1 MPFEILENFQKLDP
15 ISRIQECLD
24 PFESLVMRLKMCVK
38 LLYKLGKCIYLW
50 MRVKRNRR
58 RGGNLD
64 VSGKPPF
71 DNLKK

>member
-1 MPFEILENFQKLDP
+1 MYGQVETTNWKMPFEILENFQKLDP

-50 MRVKRNRR
+50 MRVKRSRYPS
-58 RGGNLD
+58 LA
-64 VSGKPPF
+64 
-71 DNLKK
+71 